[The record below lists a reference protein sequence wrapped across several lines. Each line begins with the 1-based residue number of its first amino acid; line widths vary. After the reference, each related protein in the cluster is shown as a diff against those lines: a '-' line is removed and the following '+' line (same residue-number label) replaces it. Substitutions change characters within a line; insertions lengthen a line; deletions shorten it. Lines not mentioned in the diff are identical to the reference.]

1 MINKYI
7 KKLLAPIFVSLFFLI
22 NMASAGYADTT
33 VSAEVGFIFNTLL
46 FLICGFL
53 VMFMAAG
60 FAMLESGMVT
70 SKSVSVICA
79 KNIGLFSIAGI
90 MFWMFGYNVAYG
102 IPEGGYIGK
111 FIPWSDSSKIA
122 TGYADG
128 SDWYFQMVFCATTC
142 SIVSGTLA
150 ERIKLWPFFLFAAI
164 LTGFLYPFVMG
175 WQWGGGWLAAAGF
188 SDFAGSTLVH
198 STGGAAALAGAIL
211 LGPRLGRFTKSG
223 APSPVKP
230 FAASSIPLVTIG
242 VFILWLGWFGFNG
255 GSQLAMGTGDDAI
268 AVSKIFI
275 NTNLAACGGVM
286 AAAMITRLNF
296 GKTDVVQMLNGAIGG
311 LVAITAEP
319 LMPSP
324 LAAILI
330 GAVGG
335 IIVVYGTKFLFA
347 MKIDDVVGAIP
358 AHLFA
363 GIWGTLAVPITNSGA
378 NFGTQL
384 LGVIAINGTVFVIS
398 LIVWQI
404 MKSTMGIRLSKEG
417 ETKGTDVTETG
428 VIAYAIRD

>member
-1 MINKYI
+1 MKNLKFITA
-7 KKLLAPIFVSLFFLI
+7 LLFFMNI
-22 NMASAGYADTT
+22 SVPSFAETT
-33 VSAEVGFIFNTLL
+33 VSAEVGFIFNTFL
-46 FLICGFL
+46 FLVCGFL

-90 MFWMFGYNVAYG
+90 MFWLFGYNVAYG

-111 FIPWSDSSKIA
+111 FIPWSDSSKLE

-128 SDWYFQMVFCATTC
+128 SDWYFQMVFCATTV

-175 WQWGGGWLAAAGF
+175 WQWGGGWLAARGF

-198 STGGAAALAGAIL
+198 STGGAAALAGALL
-211 LGPRLGRFTKSG
+211 LGPRLGRFSKSG
-223 APSPVKP
+223 VPAPIKP

-286 AAAMITRLNF
+286 AAAIVTRLNF
-296 GKTDVVQMLNGAIGG
+296 GKTDVIQMLNGAIGG

-319 LMPSP
+319 LMPTP

-335 IIVVYGTKFLFA
+335 IIVVYGTKFLFSV
-347 MKIDDVVGAIP
+347 KIDDVVGAIP
-358 AHLFA
+358 AHLFV

-378 NFGTQL
+378 KFGTQL
-384 LGVIAINGTVFVIS
+384 IGVIAINGTVFVIS
-398 LIVWQI
+398 LIIWAI
-404 MKSTMGIRLSKEG
+404 MKNTFGIRLSKQAEI
-417 ETKGTDVTETG
+417 KGTDVTETG

>member
-1 MINKYI
+1 MSKLF
-7 KKLLAPIFVSLFFLI
+7 KKLIGPLVSLFFLL
-22 NMASAGYADTT
+22 NMTSTGYAETT
-33 VSAEVGFIFNTLL
+33 VSAEIGFIFNTLL

-53 VMFMAAG
+53 VFFMACG

-79 KNIGLFSIAGI
+79 KNIGLVSIAGI
-90 MFWMFGYNVAYG
+90 MFWMFGYNLAYG

-111 FIPWSDSSKIA
+111 FIPWSDASKID

-128 SDWYFQMVFCATTC
+128 SDWYFQMVFCATTV

-164 LTGFLYPFVMG
+164 LSGILYPIVMG
-175 WQWGGGWLAAAGF
+175 WQWGGGWLAVAGF

-198 STGGAAALAGAIL
+198 STGGAAALAGAII

-223 APSPVKP
+223 AATPVKP
-230 FAASSIPLVTIG
+230 FAASSIPLVTLG
-242 VFILWLGWFGFNG
+242 VFVLWLGWFGFNG
-255 GSQLAMGTGDDAI
+255 GSQLAIGTVTDAI
-268 AVSKIFI
+268 AVSKIFL
-275 NTNLAACGGVM
+275 NTFLAGAGGVLAAAVT
-286 AAAMITRLNF
+286 TRLGF
-296 GKTDVVQMLNGAIGG
+296 GKTDVIQMLNGCIGG

-324 LAAILI
+324 LASILI

-335 IIVVYGTKFLFA
+335 VIVVYGTKLLFSL
-347 MKIDDVVGAIP
+347 KIDDVVGAIP

-378 NFGTQL
+378 SFGTQL
-384 LGVIAINGTVFVIS
+384 LGVVSINAFVFIVS
-398 LIVWQI
+398 FIVWFL
-404 MKSTMGIRLSKEG
+404 MKSTFGIRLSKEG